1 MKTPLNNSE
10 SNSISIDGIVD
21 VSGGKGVIIE
31 KVVDKGTVLRGQI
44 LMGNRQF
51 VQTAIPN
58 IKLEFFAGIAMNKAT
73 EGNVV
78 FVMVKGVGRMVIH
91 KNSHVIYP
99 CDNLAST
106 GDGRVG
112 KLWSDGLFQRLMM
125 AKSVGDG
132 YVDCEINCQ

>member
-1 MKTPLNNSE
+1 MKIELNDSE
-10 SNSISIDGIVD
+10 SSSISINGIID
-21 VSGGKGVIIE
+21 VNGGKGVIVE

-51 VQTAIPN
+51 VQTAMPN

-78 FVMVKGVGRMVIH
+78 FTMVKGVGRMVIH
-91 KNSHVIYP
+91 KNSHTIYP
-99 CDNLAST
+99 CDNICST
-106 GDGRVG
+106 GGGRVA
-112 KLWSDGLFQRLMM
+112 KLWSEGLFQLLMM

-132 YVDCEINCQ
+132 YVDCQFDCK